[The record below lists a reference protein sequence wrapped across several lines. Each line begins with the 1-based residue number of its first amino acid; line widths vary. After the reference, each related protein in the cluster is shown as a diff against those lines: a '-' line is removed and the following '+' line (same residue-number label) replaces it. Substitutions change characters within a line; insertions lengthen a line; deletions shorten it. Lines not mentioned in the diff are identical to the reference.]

1 VIQQQQQ
8 LKAKA
13 FKSSKL
19 LGSQTEIKA
28 DTHTQRERELE
39 IYISN
44 WKPHGIACI
53 AGDTQ
58 ESIQLKRKISRKRK
72 RDMR

>member
-1 VIQQQQQ
+1 MIQQQQ

-28 DTHTQRERELE
+28 DRHRERELE

-44 WKPHGIACI
+44 WKPHGIAYI
-53 AGDTQ
+53 ARDTQ